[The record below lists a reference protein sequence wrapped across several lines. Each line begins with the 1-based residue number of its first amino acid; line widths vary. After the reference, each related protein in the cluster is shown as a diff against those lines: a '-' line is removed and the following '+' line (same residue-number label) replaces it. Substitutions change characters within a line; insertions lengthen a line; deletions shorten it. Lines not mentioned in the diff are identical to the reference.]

1 MWETLDFRDQA
12 LVRFAQ
18 RDLWREVDR
27 DRLARLAR
35 TPRRSVLC
43 ALAARLVAPRQRS
56 ANAG

>member
-35 TPRRSVLC
+35 TPRRSVLG
-43 ALAARLVAPRQRS
+43 ALAARLVTRRQRS
-56 ANAG
+56 VNAG